1 MRVLVL
7 TTKDAVITCVLQA
20 MLAEFA
26 RQIEEEKRAKEAESK
41 AKAAAYQ
48 EMLKGNAK
56 ELERKKAIKQA
67 EMAENHRLFELQ
79 IEMAEK
85 QVQIS
90 CHFLHERKD
99 AGLLLFFARQRI
111 VEPWAIH
118 VLTC

>member
-1 MRVLVL
+1 MG
-7 TTKDAVITCVLQA
+7 ACVLQA

-26 RQIEEEKRAKEAESK
+26 RQIDEEKRAKEAESK

-67 EMAENHRLFELQ
+67 EIAENHRLFELQ

-85 QVQIS
+85 QVINS
-90 CHFLHERKD
+90 CRFVLCMKEKMPGSKKICWFSCPFL
-99 AGLLLFFARQRI
+99 
-111 VEPWAIH
+111 
-118 VLTC
+118 